1 MIIMSLCGLWSTFYR
16 CRCGKV
22 VLLALIVT
30 FSGLY
35 VQAHHES
42 LAAPEREYLKLI
54 SLHPFKDTVI
64 HHNGYDFYITAVES
78 APQAVDLI
86 FYIENPLF
94 KRPVHSVKEILLYPD
109 GASTPQRFTLE
120 TDISGVSSLRYYY
133 QKPFAGIIKVA
144 AITPEHKTLSAGMVI
159 QIGSPEPSHSF
170 FIIFGL
176 IIIGVLCYVL
186 FFRRT
191 ERITQDA

>member
-1 MIIMSLCGLWSTFYR
+1 MTTMSLCRLWSTFYR
-16 CRCGKV
+16 CRCGKTALFI
-22 VLLALIVT
+22 LLGMAWLIMPL
-30 FSGLY
+30 GLY
-35 VQAHHES
+35 AHHES

-64 HHNGYDFYITAVES
+64 HNNDYDFYITVVES

-94 KRPVHSVKEILLYPD
+94 KRPVHSSKEILLYNGSSQIP
-109 GASTPQRFTLE
+109 RKFILE

-133 QKPFAGIIKVA
+133 QKPFTGIIKMS
-144 AITPEHKTLSAGMVI
+144 AITSDRKTLSAEAVV
-159 QIGSPEPSHSF
+159 QIGSPGPSYSF

-176 IIIGVLCYVL
+176 IIIGALGYVL
-186 FFRRT
+186 VFRRT
-191 ERITQDA
+191 EHMT

>member
-1 MIIMSLCGLWSTFYR
+1 MTIMSLCGLWNTFYR

-22 VLLALIVT
+22 VPLVLIII

-35 VQAHHES
+35 AQAHHES

-54 SLHPFKDTVI
+54 SLYPFTDKVI
-64 HHNGYDFYITAVES
+64 HNNDYDFYITVSES

-109 GASTPQRFTLE
+109 ASLTPQRFIL
-120 TDISGVSSLRYYY
+120 DADRAGVSSLRYYY
-133 QKPFAGIIKVA
+133 QNPFKGVIKVV
-144 AITPEHKTLSAGMVI
+144 AITSEYKPISAEAVI
-159 QIGSPEPSHSF
+159 QIGSPGPSYSF
-170 FIIFGL
+170 LIIFGL
-176 IIIGVLCYVL
+176 VIMAFLSYVIL
-186 FFRRT
+186 FRHA
-191 ERITQDA
+191 ERVTQD